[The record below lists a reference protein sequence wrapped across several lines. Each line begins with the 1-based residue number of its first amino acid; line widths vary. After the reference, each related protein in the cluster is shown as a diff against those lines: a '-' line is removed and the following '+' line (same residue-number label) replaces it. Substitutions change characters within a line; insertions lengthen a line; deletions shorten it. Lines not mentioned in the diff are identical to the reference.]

1 VFSSSKSAKLII
13 KTKILTLSLA
23 IFLSSVLLIGIIS
36 SSSHAYAQQSPRQ
49 FPESII
55 AASSTDATPHAL
67 ELKATQQGE
76 DGQLYV

>member
-1 VFSSSKSAKLII
+1 VFSSSNPAKLIT
-13 KTKILTLSLA
+13 KTRILTSSLV

-67 ELKATQQGE
+67 ELKAKQQGE